1 MEHVSIDLWAANLE
15 VAPDTLQSW
24 IASVEARLQQSAA
37 RGASLLVMPEFCCAQ
52 WLSFAPADLP
62 AEEQLG
68 WLAQTA
74 VEALGEMRRMV
85 RETGVALLPGTFPV
99 AFPSVDAAEGY
110 LNQAWFL
117 TPDGGLQV
125 QNKLSLT
132 PLEANGA
139 SGVTIAGTGINVF
152 EWQGMRCV
160 IAICLDAEYT
170 ALWSKLGELN
180 LDLVLI
186 PAKTDMVTGYNR
198 VFNCARARAIELQT
212 AVCCVGAVGAP
223 LTPWQQD
230 TGVGGA
236 SVYLPC
242 DVSVSLEGIHAA
254 LPPQTAAHG
263 SDLVLQAVAIPV
275 GQCRRIRAGAAEAEL
290 RPGLWS
296 GNHLTVEG
304 EAA

>member
-1 MEHVSIDLWAANLE
+1 MEHVSVDLWAANLQ
-15 VAPDTLQSW
+15 VAPDSLQSW
-24 IASVEARLQQSAA
+24 LASVETRLQQAA
-37 RGASLLVMPEFCCAQ
+37 TREAQLLVMPEFCCAQ

-74 VEALGEMRRMV
+74 TLALDPMRRMV
-85 RETGVALLPGTFPV
+85 EQTDVALLPGTFPV
-99 AFPSVDAAEGY
+99 AFPSVDAPEGY

-139 SGVTIAGTGINVF
+139 SGVTIAGTRINLF
-152 EWQGMRCV
+152 EWNGLRCV

-180 LDLVLI
+180 LDLVII
-186 PAKTDMVTGYNR
+186 PAKTDMITGYNR
-198 VFNCARARAIELQT
+198 VFSCARARAIELQT

-242 DVSVSLEGIHAA
+242 DVSVALDGMHAA
-254 LPPQTAAHG
+254 LPPQTAAQG
-263 SDLVLQAVAIPV
+263 MDLVLQAPAIPV
-275 GQCRRIRAGAAEAEL
+275 GQCRRIRAGAAEAEV

-296 GNHLTVEG
+296 GDHLTVEG
-304 EAA
+304 SAA